1 MNQDSQIF
9 TDNQASLNDHYTH
22 SKMSEAPDN
31 VLPPPPQPPATPT
44 APTVEQK
51 TSLNYAHPRFT
62 MSTFQL
68 YETKTVRNRP
78 F

>member
-22 SKMSEAPDN
+22 SKMSEAPDTTLP
-31 VLPPPPQPPATPT
+31 LPPPPAAAT
-44 APTVEQK
+44 AVPTVEEK

-68 YETKTVRNRP
+68 YETKTVRKGIA
-78 F
+78 